1 MPFKGI
7 SNLNSLNCNFMKHL
21 LTLIF
26 TIAFSLSSMA
36 LKVLTPIEALI
47 YEAELIVVGEIEEFN
62 DYNYL
67 FKINQTIKGQSS
79 KEIRVNMFYEWGC
92 DIRSIK
98 PEKGQKLMLF
108 LEKKG
113 ESFEIINGSSGERFI
128 KNGSIEHTLTRKML
142 NVEELG
148 KAIKVCF
155 KAYKLK
161 IKVYDLLEDYIFIQ
175 LKPNEEVEDLE
186 RTSELTRWLFG
197 EIKSHQIVLID

>member
-1 MPFKGI
+1 
-7 SNLNSLNCNFMKHL
+7 MKHL

-62 DYNYL
+62 DHNYL
-67 FKINQTIKGQSS
+67 FVINQTIKGQSS
-79 KEIRVNMFYEWGC
+79 KEIRVNMFYEWAC
-92 DIRSIK
+92 DFRSIK

-113 ESFEIINGSSGERFI
+113 KSYEIINGSSGERFI
-128 KNGSIEHTLTRKML
+128 KNGSIEHFLSGKML
-142 NVEELG
+142 NVEELW
-148 KAIKVCF
+148 KAIKICF

-161 IKVYDLLEDYIFIQ
+161 VKVYDLLEDYIFIQ
-175 LKPNEEVEDLE
+175 LKPNEEVDGLE
-186 RTSELTRWLFG
+186 RSSELTRWLIS
-197 EIKSHQIVLID
+197 EIKSHQIQLKD